1 MKMYEWKGR
10 EKTVTEIAA
19 EEDVSYPTLA
29 SKVRKF
35 KNIDRAVKAARA
47 AKELRMARMK
57 TPLPDDAPVIQLPKS
72 EKEAAYSLFEQ
83 IMGMSKFDEMNFR
96 EGAKRGE
103 YLWNGE
109 LVKYRLLMDRTRAV
123 FTAIFIKSGILLCR
137 REYYV

>member
-10 EKTVTEIAA
+10 EKTITEIAA

-35 KNIDRAVKAARA
+35 KDIDRAVKAARA

-57 TPLPDDAPVIQLPKS
+57 TTLPDDAPVIQLPKS

-109 LVKYRLLMDRTRAV
+109 LVKYSLLMDRTRAV